1 MCVCVCV
8 FFLFFFFFCF
18 FVVVVVVVV
27 DNMTVFRVSIALPF
41 IPITP
46 MSIDTFLKVLGLLP
60 QFRKLVR
67 HSGVQV
73 CIATTAN
80 V

>member
-8 FFLFFFFFCF
+8 CVFCFFFFVF
-18 FVVVVVVVV
+18 FVVVVV
-27 DNMTVFRVSIALPF
+27 DNMTVFRVSIALPC

-46 MSIDTFLKVLGLLP
+46 MSTDTFLKVLGLLP
-60 QFRKLVR
+60 QFRKLVH

-73 CIATTAN
+73 CIATTAK